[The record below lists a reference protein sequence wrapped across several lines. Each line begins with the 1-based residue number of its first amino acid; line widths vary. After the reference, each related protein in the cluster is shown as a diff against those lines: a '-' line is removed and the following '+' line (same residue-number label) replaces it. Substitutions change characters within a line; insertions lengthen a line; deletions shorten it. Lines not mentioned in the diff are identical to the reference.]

1 MYSSPKD
8 PEKQNEGYFGK
19 TFFPKKNLNCCQK
32 KILKIYTHDAGF
44 YWAPKQVWTQ
54 ANTAQSTGLMLNFG
68 PSTHVHGHIFTS
80 IPSQP
85 PPDWSVH
92 QEIMPIYGHAAQ
104 PHPDWTTRET
114 RGSHLRPPEQ
124 HNAREVTKRGPT
136 SVPTHFS
143 HHHHTSSIINT
154 VDHQIWT

>member
-1 MYSSPKD
+1 MGIYSK
-8 PEKQNEGYFGK
+8 EN
-19 TFFPKKNLNCCQK
+19 
-32 KILKIYTHDAGF
+32 
-44 YWAPKQVWTQ
+44 
-54 ANTAQSTGLMLNFG
+54 
-68 PSTHVHGHIFTS
+68 TS

>member
-1 MYSSPKD
+1 MM
-8 PEKQNEGYFGK
+8 
-19 TFFPKKNLNCCQK
+19 L
-32 KILKIYTHDAGF
+32 A
-44 YWAPKQVWTQ
+44 
-54 ANTAQSTGLMLNFG
+54 STGHQNRFG
-68 PSTHVHGHIFTS
+68 PRPTQHRAHFELWTHHTCAWVVLSEENTS